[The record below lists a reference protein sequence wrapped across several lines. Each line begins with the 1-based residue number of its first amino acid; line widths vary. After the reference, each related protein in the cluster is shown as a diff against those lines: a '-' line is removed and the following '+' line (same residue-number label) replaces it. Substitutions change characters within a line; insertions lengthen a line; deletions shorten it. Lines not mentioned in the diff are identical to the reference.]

1 MEEKQGEVV
10 LFGTWASNPCT
21 RVELALKL
29 KGIPYEYV
37 EEDLKNKSELLL
49 RHNPVY
55 KKVPVLVHNGKS
67 IAESLII
74 LEYIEECWNTTPKL
88 LPEDPHQ
95 RAKVRFWANYYDQ
108 KVVPIFYIIFGA
120 KGKEEREKA
129 IEDLSQL
136 LKVFEEGIEKDFP
149 GQNPFFNGESLGYL
163 GISIGSHGCNY
174 KAGDEAMDVVLL
186 SEKNPKFL
194 SWVNALKNCPLM
206 EETLPPHDKVVAML
220 RVWLNSTQA

>member
-1 MEEKQGEVV
+1 M
-10 LFGTWASNPCT
+10 
-21 RVELALKL
+21 
-29 KGIPYEYV
+29 
-37 EEDLKNKSELLL
+37 
-49 RHNPVY
+49 
-55 KKVPVLVHNGKS
+55 
-67 IAESLII
+67 
-74 LEYIEECWNTTPKL
+74 
-88 LPEDPHQ
+88 
-95 RAKVRFWANYYDQ
+95 
-108 KVVPIFYIIFGA
+108 PIFYIIFGA

-129 IEDLSQL
+129 IEDLSQV

-174 KAGDEAMDVVLL
+174 KAVHEAMDAVLL

>member
-1 MEEKQGEVV
+1 MEEKQVEVV
-10 LFGTWASNPCT
+10 LFGTWASTFCT

-49 RHNPVY
+49 HHNPVH

-95 RAKVRFWANYYDQ
+95 RAKVRFWANYFDQ
-108 KVVPIFYIIFGA
+108 KAVPIFYIIFYA

-129 IEDLSQL
+129 IEDLSQV

-149 GQNPFFNGESLGYL
+149 GQTPFFNGESLGYL
-163 GISIGSHGCNY
+163 GIAIGSLVCNY
-174 KAGDEAMDVVLL
+174 KAINEAIGAVFT

-194 SWVNALKNCPLM
+194 SWINAMKNCPLM
-206 EETLPPHDKVVAML
+206 EETLPPHDKFVARL
-220 RVWLNSTQA
+220 RVYLASTQA

>member
-37 EEDLKNKSELLL
+37 KEDLKNKSELLH

-108 KVVPIFYIIFGA
+108 KVGFFSLSHNFD
-120 KGKEEREKA
+120 A
-129 IEDLSQL
+129 IVFFFFFEDKRQMQWC
-136 LKVFEEGIEKDFP
+136 IE
-149 GQNPFFNGESLGYL
+149 
-163 GISIGSHGCNY
+163 H
-174 KAGDEAMDVVLL
+174 
-186 SEKNPKFL
+186 
-194 SWVNALKNCPLM
+194 
-206 EETLPPHDKVVAML
+206 
-220 RVWLNSTQA
+220 

>member
-108 KVVPIFYIIFGA
+108 KVGFFS
-120 KGKEEREKA
+120 
-129 IEDLSQL
+129 LSQNFDAV
-136 LKVFEEGIEKDFP
+136 VF
-149 GQNPFFNGESLGYL
+149 FF
-163 GISIGSHGCNY
+163 
-174 KAGDEAMDVVLL
+174 
-186 SEKNPKFL
+186 FFF
-194 SWVNALKNCPLM
+194 
-206 EETLPPHDKVVAML
+206 
-220 RVWLNSTQA
+220 

>member
-1 MEEKQGEVV
+1 MEEKQGEVI
-10 LFGTWASNPCT
+10 LFGTWTSPICT
-21 RVELALKL
+21 RIELALKL

-49 RHNPVY
+49 SHNPVH

-95 RAKVRFWANYYDQ
+95 RAKLRFWANYYDQ
-108 KVVPIFYIIFGA
+108 KVVPIFYIIATA
-120 KGKEEREKA
+120 KGMEEIEKA
-129 IEDLSQL
+129 IEELSQV

-149 GQNPFFNGESLGYL
+149 GQNPFFNGDSLGYL

-174 KAGDEAMDVVLL
+174 KAVQEIVDAVVI

-194 SWVNALKNCPLM
+194 SWINALKNCPLM
-206 EETLPPHDKVVAML
+206 EETLPPHDKLVARFKVFL
-220 RVWLNSTQA
+220 ASAQA

>member
-1 MEEKQGEVV
+1 MIGRNFSYELYKLRLFSLKECQLRERERMEEKQGEVV
-10 LFGTWASNPCT
+10 LFGTWASSPCA

-49 RHNPVY
+49 RHNPVH

-108 KVVPIFYIIFGA
+108 KVGSLSLSLSHTHTHNFD
-120 KGKEEREKA
+120 A
-129 IEDLSQL
+129 I
-136 LKVFEEGIEKDFP
+136 VF
-149 GQNPFFNGESLGYL
+149 FF
-163 GISIGSHGCNY
+163 
-174 KAGDEAMDVVLL
+174 
-186 SEKNPKFL
+186 F
-194 SWVNALKNCPLM
+194 
-206 EETLPPHDKVVAML
+206 
-220 RVWLNSTQA
+220 